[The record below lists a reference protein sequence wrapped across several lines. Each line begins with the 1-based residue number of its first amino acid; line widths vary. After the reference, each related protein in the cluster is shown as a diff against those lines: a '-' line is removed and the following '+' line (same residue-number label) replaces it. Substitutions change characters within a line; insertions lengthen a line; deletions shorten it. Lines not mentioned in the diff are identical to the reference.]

1 MGVYEKII
9 MITVVKGDISG
20 FGGGDEM
27 KRGRILCYVASWYEL
42 GKGGGLW
49 DMLLSVIVGCW

>member
-1 MGVYEKII
+1 MCDLSVRNYFKFFTLMGVYEKII

-27 KRGRILCYVASWYEL
+27 KR
-42 GKGGGLW
+42 
-49 DMLLSVIVGCW
+49 